1 MSSSAGSEKKT
12 MFEIYKEAAG
22 GEYKVVYFTELDDHT
37 REMEISS
44 ALKGQ
49 HVFDGF
55 ILNQEKL
62 RAKRAV
68 RNIIDRLNQGES
80 ILPNEIERELKQF
93 MA

>member
-37 REMEISS
+37 RETEISS

-55 ILNQEKL
+55 LLNQEKL

-68 RNIIDRLNQGES
+68 SNIVDRLNRGES
-80 ILPNEIERELKQF
+80 ILPTEIERELKPF